1 MERVVNL
8 LFIIFITSCQ
18 ACLEDDQL
26 VPLECRPG
34 EMQVCDHHGNILSS
48 LNPENIPSLPGQ
60 CTYGTRACT
69 FDGWSECI
77 GAVGP
82 TEEICDGLDN
92 DCISGIDDSFP
103 EQHQLCGFVEGANYG
118 VGMCTPGV
126 MKCDNGSLYCDG
138 HVGPTEE
145 TCDGLDN
152 NCDGSIDE
160 GVANTT
166 AIVCYDGPDG
176 TMAIGECRAGVRYCE
191 DGGFDGPCDGQVLP
205 VQEIC
210 DNLDNN
216 CNGEVD
222 EGFDTRGV
230 DLVFIIDI
238 SGSFEQEITSMI
250 QGITPLLDDP
260 ITSNFR
266 FGLAVIGK
274 QDGGGH
280 APATTR
286 HSEMVTNFVPAE
298 EFLEYLQAMQ
308 LIPDGGIEP
317 SIDAALWCMNGTYNF
332 SWTPGSQKVIILM
345 TDEQA
350 QTTTSQTAANVN
362 QYAVD
367 NGFEIFVF
375 ALGEHHTSFLQ
386 MVRGE
391 PDRLYTPTANS
402 ETVFLQIKQIF
413 EDLCIG
419 D

>member
-1 MERVVNL
+1 MERVASL
-8 LFIIFITSCQ
+8 LFISLLVSCQ

-34 EMQVCDHHGNILSS
+34 ERQICDHDGAILTS
-48 LNPENIPSLPGQ
+48 LNPDDPPKKAGICQ
-60 CTYGTRACT
+60 YGMRTCT
-69 FDGWSECI
+69 FQGWSDCV

-82 TEEICDGLDN
+82 EEEICDGLDN
-92 DCISGIDDSFP
+92 DCNAAIDDTFP
-103 EQHQLCGFVEGANYG
+103 EQHQLCGFVEGADYG
-118 VGMCTPGV
+118 VGVCTPGV
-126 MKCDNGSLYCDG
+126 MKCDNGGLYCDG
-138 HVGPTEE
+138 HVGPSDE

-160 GVANTT
+160 GVANAT
-166 AIVCYDGPDG
+166 AIVCYEGPDG
-176 TMAIGECRAGVRYCE
+176 TMAVGECRAGVRYCQ

-205 VQEIC
+205 IQEIC
-210 DNLDNN
+210 DNLDND
-216 CNGEVD
+216 CDGEVD

-238 SGSFEQEITSMI
+238 SGSFEEEITSMI

-260 ITSNFR
+260 ITGNFR

-280 APATTR
+280 APPTTR
-286 HSEMVTNFVPAE
+286 HSEMVTDFVPAD

-308 LIPDGGIEP
+308 LMPDGGIEP
-317 SIDAALWCMNGTYNF
+317 SIDTTLWCMDGTYNF
-332 SWTPGSQKVIILM
+332 SWTPGGQKVIILM

-350 QTTTSQTAANVN
+350 QTTIGENTSNVN
-362 QYAVD
+362 QFAMEG
-367 NGFEIFVF
+367 GFEIFIF
-375 ALGEHHTSFLQ
+375 ALPEHHNSFLQ

-391 PDRLYTPTANS
+391 QDRLYTPAANS